1 MHWDEIIWVVLSDM
15 LSDKIPGTLVVLSE
29 GRRNSWSHKVIL
41 NCGSFNVLVKR

>member
-1 MHWDEIIWVVLSDM
+1 MHWDEIICVVLSDI

-29 GRRNSWSHKVIL
+29 GCRKSWSDKVIL